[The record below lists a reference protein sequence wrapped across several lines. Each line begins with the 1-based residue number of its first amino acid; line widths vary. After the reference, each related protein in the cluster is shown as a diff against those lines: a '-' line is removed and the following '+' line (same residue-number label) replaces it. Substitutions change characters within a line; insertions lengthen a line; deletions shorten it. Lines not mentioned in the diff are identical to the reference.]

1 MPAPGE
7 SELDASPTTSQTIT
21 RISILWGAALVL
33 AIVAAIAAIS
43 AVKGASGPAQ
53 PVRAYLAALQ
63 AGDGARALG
72 ALRAQVPPGSAAM
85 LDGAPLRDS
94 MSRVQNLTVG
104 EPKAAADGRQDVPVT
119 FTSGGANY
127 TSDFL
132 VEQTGTDWLFFPQWS
147 IVPAALP
154 TVEATVV
161 NSTRATLNGAAVNM
175 PSGHNSFPV
184 FYPGSYVGSLAGQYF
199 AADSKA
205 AVATQRNTQA
215 HLALETKATPALTGA
230 IEAKAK
236 EFLDD
241 CAKTASSKQQLQPAC
256 PFSFVTGNRI
266 VDGSIAWGISDY
278 PKASVTPYNGQWTVA
293 PLAGKAHLTAQQID
307 LFTGR
312 QSQLSVDRGFTF
324 TMKMDVSG
332 STITLT
338 PVIG

>member
-1 MPAPGE
+1 M
-7 SELDASPTTSQTIT
+7 SEHDASATTPPNVT
-21 RISILWGAALVL
+21 RIAILWAVALVL
-33 AIVAAIAAIS
+33 AIAGAIAAV
-43 AVKGASGPAQ
+43 AAAKAASGPAQ

-94 MSRVQNLTVG
+94 MSRVQNLKVG
-104 EPKAAADGRQDVPVT
+104 APKASADGREDVPVT
-119 FTSGGANY
+119 FTTGGANY
-127 TSDFL
+127 TSDFI

-147 IVPAALP
+147 IVPAPLP

-161 NSTRATLNGAAVNM
+161 NSTRATLNGTPVNM
-175 PSGHNSFPV
+175 PAGHNSFPV
-184 FYPGSYVGSLAGQYF
+184 FYPGSYLGSLAGQYF
-199 AADSKA
+199 AADAKT
-205 AVATQRNTQA
+205 AVASQRNSQA
-215 HLALETKATPALTGA
+215 QLPLETKATPALTGA

-241 CAKTASSKQQLQPAC
+241 CAKAASSKQQLQPAC
-256 PFSFVTGNRI
+256 PFSYATGNRI
-266 VDGSIAWGISDY
+266 VDGSIAWGITDY
-278 PKASVTPYNGQWTVA
+278 PKASVTPYNGQWIVA
-293 PLAGKAHLTAQQID
+293 PLTGKAHLAAQQID

-312 QSQLSVDRGFTF
+312 QSQLAVDRGFTF